1 MYSLRVQ
8 KNKTYWN
15 IFKDNMHIFAN
26 LWCFLIAHQGIWNH
40 SNRYLGWQQFQA
52 SFAKLF
58 FAAKRP
64 YIFFGR
70 VYVTIHILCSCVR
83 HPTYSLF
90 LCTSPFIFFVPVYV
104 TLHILSSCVR
114 HPTYTLFL
122 CMSPYIFVVPVYVSQ
137 SFVCPTIMSIVRCV
151 GTFVCL

>member
-1 MYSLRVQ
+1 
-8 KNKTYWN
+8 
-15 IFKDNMHIFAN
+15 MHIFAN

-64 YIFFGR
+64 YIFFVP

-83 HPTYSLF
+83 HPKYTLF
-90 LCTSPFIFFVPVYV
+90 LCTSPYIYFVPVYV
-104 TLHILSSCVR
+104 TIHIRCSCVR
-114 HPTYTLFL
+114 QSVVRLSNHYVRRPLRWYVRLFIGQYVYLMWSSGLSVNLDFNLFPTGGNL
-122 CMSPYIFVVPVYVSQ
+122 
-137 SFVCPTIMSIVRCV
+137 
-151 GTFVCL
+151 